1 MSRHSLFTKALKR
14 AENLEKRYP
23 SVETIRSII
32 RQLEYLIAL
41 DRGDTHDRS
50 RLKNIIIGVQAAREI
65 EPLDMT
71 LADTLY
77 RVHDE
82 AQRM

>member
-1 MSRHSLFTKALKR
+1 MSRSSLFLNALKR
-14 AENLEKRYP
+14 TEKLEKKYP
-23 SVETIRSII
+23 DVETIRSIL

-41 DRGDTHDRS
+41 DRGEITDRS
-50 RLKNIIIGVQAAREI
+50 RLKDIIVGVQAAREI
-65 EPLDMT
+65 ERLDMT

-82 AQRM
+82 ARRM